1 MVPPDL
7 IDIFDDATGFLFDT
21 KALFERW
28 LQLVGRATAHDA
40 TSVADCEV
48 TFEVELR
55 VDGHCRTN
63 ISSAYGTL
71 VITDEGRVEADIDV
85 RVALINGYF
94 DGTLRASEQV
104 VLENKACVFGSIHTP
119 SLSIRAGAVFHGNSV
134 ALTTSPGESL
144 PGNFRP
150 NLDLPEATNAG
161 A

>member
-1 MVPPDL
+1 MVAPGL
-7 IDIFDDATGFLFDT
+7 VEIFDDATGFLFDT

-28 LQLVGRATAHDA
+28 LQLVGRATAPDA
-40 TSVADCEV
+40 SVVDCEV
-48 TFEVELR
+48 TFEVELH
-55 VDGHCRTN
+55 VDGLCRTN
-63 ISSAYGTL
+63 IRSAYGTL

-104 VLENKACVFGSIHTP
+104 VIENKARVFGSIHTP

-134 ALTTSPGESL
+134 ALTTSPAESL
-144 PGNFRP
+144 PENFRP
-150 NLDLPEATNAG
+150 NLDLPEATQAG